1 MTTIKETL
9 EYIIKAITPADT
21 EITVNEREE
30 NGIVILE
37 INAPTELIGQ
47 IIGKEG
53 KIIKS
58 IRTILNLTYPTIRF
72 TLDIKE

>member
-1 MTTIKETL
+1 MANITETL
-9 EYIIKAITPADT
+9 EYIIKAITPEGS
-21 EITVNEREE
+21 EITINEREE

-58 IRTILNLTYPTIRF
+58 IRTILNLTYPTTKF

>member
-9 EYIIKAITPADT
+9 EYIVKAITPADT
-21 EITVNEREE
+21 ETAVTEREE
-30 NGIVILE
+30 NGILILE
-37 INAPTELIGQ
+37 ISAPTELIGQ

-58 IRTILNLTYPTIRF
+58 IRTILNLTYPAVRF

>member
-9 EYIIKAITPADT
+9 EYIVKAITPADT
-21 EITVNEREE
+21 EITITEREE
-30 NGIVILE
+30 NGILILE
-37 INAPTELIGQ
+37 ISAPTELIGQ

-58 IRTILNLTYPTIRF
+58 LRTLLNIAHPEARF
-72 TLDIKE
+72 HLNIKE

>member
-1 MTTIKETL
+1 MSTIKETL
-9 EYIIKAITPADT
+9 EYIVKAITPA
-21 EITVNEREE
+21 ESKITVSEKEE
-30 NGIVILE
+30 NNIVILE

>member
-21 EITVNEREE
+21 VITITEREE
-30 NGIVILE
+30 NGVLMLE
-37 INAPTELIGQ
+37 ISAPTELIGQ

-58 IRTILNLTYPTIRF
+58 IRTILNLTYPATRF

>member
-1 MTTIKETL
+1 MSTIKETL
-9 EYIIKAITPADT
+9 EYIIKAITPSDAD
-21 EITVNEREE
+21 INISEREE
-30 NGIVILE
+30 DDLLILE
-37 INAPTELIGQ
+37 ISAPTELIGQ

-58 IRTILNLTYPTIRF
+58 IRTILNLTYPAIKF

>member
-1 MTTIKETL
+1 MANIIETL
-9 EYIIKAITPADT
+9 EYIIKAITPEGS
-21 EITVNEREE
+21 EITVSEREE

-58 IRTILNLTYPTIRF
+58 IRTILNLTYPTTKF